1 MKESAIDINNLS
13 VTLSGNLILDNISVS
28 VEKGMLTGLI
38 GPNGAGKSTLLKAIL
53 GLIPVNQG
61 TITFFGKPLN
71 EIRKEIAF
79 VPQRQE
85 IDWDFPAT
93 VEEIVLMGR
102 FPFTGFF
109 KRYSS
114 EDKFEVKQA
123 LASAGITNLKN
134 RQIGKLSGGQQQRV
148 FIARALAQQ
157 ASLIILDEP
166 FAGIDAATEETIRE
180 VFIQLKNIGKTVLIV
195 HHDLQTAAEY
205 FDRLILL
212 NVKIIEEGK
221 KEDVLKEEN
230 LVSAY
235 GRKVKLY

>member
-1 MKESAIDINNLS
+1 MKESEIDINNLS
-13 VTLSGNLILDNISVS
+13 VTLSGNLILDSISVS

-114 EDKFEVKQA
+114 EDKFEVEQA

-134 RQIGKLSGGQQQRV
+134 RPSVLVALHPPYIQGGFSPQ
-148 FIARALAQQ
+148 
-157 ASLIILDEP
+157 
-166 FAGIDAATEETIRE
+166 
-180 VFIQLKNIGKTVLIV
+180 
-195 HHDLQTAAEY
+195 
-205 FDRLILL
+205 
-212 NVKIIEEGK
+212 
-221 KEDVLKEEN
+221 
-230 LVSAY
+230 
-235 GRKVKLY
+235 

>member
-13 VTLSGNLILDNISVS
+13 VTLSGNLILDSISVS

-114 EDKFEVKQA
+114 VDKIEVEQA

>member
-13 VTLSGNLILDNISVS
+13 VSFSGNLILDNISVS

-38 GPNGAGKSTLLKAIL
+38 GPNGAGKSTLLKAML

-109 KRYSS
+109 KRYSA
-114 EDKFEVKQA
+114 EDKIEVEQA

-157 ASLIILDEP
+157 ANLIILDEP

>member
-13 VTLSGNLILDNISVS
+13 VTLSGNLILENISVS

-38 GPNGAGKSTLLKAIL
+38 GPNGAGKSTMLKAML

-114 EDKFEVKQA
+114 EDKNEVEQA
-123 LASAGITNLKN
+123 LASAGLTNLKN

>member
-38 GPNGAGKSTLLKAIL
+38 GPNGAGKSTMLKAML

-61 TITFFGKPLN
+61 TITFFGKSLN

-109 KRYSS
+109 KKYSS
-114 EDKFEVKQA
+114 VDKIEVEQA

>member
-114 EDKFEVKQA
+114 VDKIEVEQA

>member
-13 VTLSGNLILDNISVS
+13 VSFSGNLILDNISVS

-38 GPNGAGKSTLLKAIL
+38 GPNGAGKSTLLKAML

-109 KRYSS
+109 KR
-114 EDKFEVKQA
+114 K
-123 LASAGITNLKN
+123 
-134 RQIGKLSGGQQQRV
+134 
-148 FIARALAQQ
+148 
-157 ASLIILDEP
+157 SLRI
-166 FAGIDAATEETIRE
+166 
-180 VFIQLKNIGKTVLIV
+180 
-195 HHDLQTAAEY
+195 
-205 FDRLILL
+205 
-212 NVKIIEEGK
+212 
-221 KEDVLKEEN
+221 
-230 LVSAY
+230 
-235 GRKVKLY
+235 

>member
-13 VTLSGNLILDNISVS
+13 VTLSGNLILDSISVS

-114 EDKFEVKQA
+114 EDKIEVEQA

-180 VFIQLKNIGKTVLIV
+180 VFIQLKNNGKTVLIV

>member
-1 MKESAIDINNLS
+1 MRESAIDINNLS
-13 VTLSGNLILDNISVS
+13 VTLSGNLILDSISVS

-114 EDKFEVKQA
+114 EDKFEVEQA